1 MNEPQR
7 HTDQL
12 DNRIDETLMML
23 RAAVIEQGM
32 AVSGDNRV
40 GEDPD
45 RTSARISCCSSEA
58 CFHPINVLV

>member
-23 RAAVIEQGM
+23 RAAAIEQGM
-32 AVSGDNRV
+32 AVTGDNRV
-40 GEDPD
+40 GEEPGPD
-45 RTSARISCCSSEA
+45 IG
-58 CFHPINVLV
+58 

>member
-7 HTDQL
+7 HV

-23 RAAVIEQGM
+23 RAAAIEQGM

-40 GEDPD
+40 GEDPGPD
-45 RTSARISCCSSEA
+45 IG
-58 CFHPINVLV
+58 